1 MKYEYDR
8 HADVGGSDASTTHNI
23 YIDSLSGN
31 PGITYTTSLV
41 TVNSVKYTMGI
52 ASVDDMTINI
62 VRTYTNCNSVHG
74 FIKGDGHV
82 GYIGA
87 VSKTTYGAQYLTKS
101 ANNIDVSTP
110 GSYTQS
116 KSSSGI
122 NYTQAFTNTNGI
134 NNDLSETSY
143 AYNLNG
149 TTTGTAQSLKRGS
162 ATGNATLSH
171 FHDHNSYANDTTATS
186 KLTLSNLYEIT
197 AATISNFGSNMGA
210 IATQAY
216 TSHSTVP
223 QAWTLLY
230 INGGFRTNA
239 NFTYP
244 DTSSMNYD
252 SVSVNTYSHGTTA
265 YSTAGASDTNGYK
278 WYCQKFSMS
287 SSYELNGNLK
297 YLNVYGIGGLSATT
311 MNKVKDRTDLDAIG
325 FIQQTY
331 GGTTRIG
338 NLGYGVNVLS
348 PWYGKT
354 SNKGWTT
361 FDGDFDHGSVTT
373 KDATHWGPLLD
384 IVNGSDD
391 IYIYIGLKNTVSLS

>member
-1 MKYEYDR
+1 
-8 HADVGGSDASTTHNI
+8 
-23 YIDSLSGN
+23 
-31 PGITYTTSLV
+31 
-41 TVNSVKYTMGI
+41 
-52 ASVDDMTINI
+52 
-62 VRTYTNCNSVHG
+62 
-74 FIKGDGHV
+74 
-82 GYIGA
+82 
-87 VSKTTYGAQYLTKS
+87 
-101 ANNIDVSTP
+101 
-110 GSYTQS
+110 
-116 KSSSGI
+116 
-122 NYTQAFTNTNGI
+122 
-134 NNDLSETSY
+134 
-143 AYNLNG
+143 
-149 TTTGTAQSLKRGS
+149 
-162 ATGNATLSH
+162 
-171 FHDHNSYANDTTATS
+171 
-186 KLTLSNLYEIT
+186 
-197 AATISNFGSNMGA
+197 MGA

-252 SVSVNTYSHGTTA
+252 SLSVNTYSHGTTA

-354 SNKGWTT
+354 SNKG
-361 FDGDFDHGSVTT
+361 
-373 KDATHWGPLLD
+373 
-384 IVNGSDD
+384 
-391 IYIYIGLKNTVSLS
+391 